1 MAEVLPLFIGETM
14 NEQMLQLIAII
25 LGSNWLGSFLMEL
38 YKSKTK
44 KKTPTQIIIRALARR
59 DLLKTAD
66 DYMDKGYIPSD
77 EYDDFAKEYK
87 AYTDLKGNGK
97 VEKVVTEVLKLPMN

>member
-1 MAEVLPLFIGETM
+1 M

-59 DLLKTAD
+59 DLLKSAD
-66 DYMDKGYIPSD
+66 DYLDKGFIPSD
-77 EYDDFAKEYK
+77 EYDDFVSEFHAYK
-87 AYTDLKGNGK
+87 DLKGNGK
-97 VEKVVTEVLKLPMN
+97 VERVVSEALKLTIY

>member
-1 MAEVLPLFIGETM
+1 M

-59 DLLKTAD
+59 DLLKSAS
-66 DYMDKGYIPSD
+66 DYIDSGAIPSD
-77 EYDDFAKEYK
+77 EYDDFVGEYH
-87 AYTDLKGNGK
+87 AYKDLKGNGK
-97 VEKVVTEVLKLPMN
+97 VERIVSEALKLPID